1 MLHLLCAV
9 LWRQLLLELQQDHDD
24 RDSLL
29 LFVLMLISNANASL
43 FNGGAQVA

>member
-29 LFVLMLISNANASL
+29 FVLMLISNANASL